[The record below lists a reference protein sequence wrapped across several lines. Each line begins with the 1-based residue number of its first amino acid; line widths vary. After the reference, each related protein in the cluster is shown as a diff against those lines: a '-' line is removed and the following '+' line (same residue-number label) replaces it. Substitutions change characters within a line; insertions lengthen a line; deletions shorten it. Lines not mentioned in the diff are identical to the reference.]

1 MSLARVQTL
10 ISAYRAWK
18 CPMLAHYPLILGS
31 LSPIIVVQVATPGC
45 HHLRGTGRMGGCIEE
60 ILGRSRLPLRK
71 AIIWGRSWRRI
82 TTIILVRRK
91 RYRHGLI

>member
-1 MSLARVQTL
+1 
-10 ISAYRAWK
+10 
-18 CPMLAHYPLILGS
+18 MLAHYPLILGS

-60 ILGRSRLPLRK
+60 ILGRNRLSPRQ

-82 TTIILVRRK
+82 TAIILASKKLR
-91 RYRHGLI
+91 RHGVINLGYSGQ